1 MAMDKKIANDATPS
15 VDGTIFQI
23 CVALERAFMLEE
35 GQKMWIE
42 KFGDVTVSGQVQI
55 ETKLYSDSLTDSH
68 LNFWNTFKNWLLP
81 TFNHSSYRYLTLLTT
96 QPIGSQS
103 RFLGWNDATTKSRFE
118 TLTAILADS
127 ESRYKASQESKP
139 GKDNVSPPQSLVLQR
154 SILNDTNSEKLAE
167 IVPKIWIA
175 SDSPKLQ
182 ELRKK
187 IFDIHGKTILRG
199 KSGEFLD
206 DLMGYLISPGTT
218 QNGWEVSFDDFSAK
232 VTEVSARY
240 HRGTWVFP
248 LKNITP
254 TTDQIDLQTEKMF
267 VTKLHEIEHHEAI
280 SEAIQNYI
288 FASTTVL
295 EELQSYDVPLECY
308 KTYESNLKKT
318 HLTKH
323 RLAKRQLAGDAIVA
337 SQNFYDALTG
347 ESPQSF
353 PRFDQTPVEFRNGV
367 FHMLADADADD
378 FQWKLW

>member
-1 MAMDKKIANDATPS
+1 MATDKKIANDATPS
-15 VDGTIFQI
+15 VDGIIFQI
-23 CVALERAFMLEE
+23 CVALDRAFMLEE

-42 KFGDVTVSGQVQI
+42 KYGDVTVSGQAQI

-68 LNFWNTFKNWLLP
+68 SNFWNTLKNWMHSS
-81 TFNHSSYRYLTLLTT
+81 FDHSSYRYLTLLTT
-96 QPIGSQS
+96 QPIGPLSK
-103 RFLGWNDATTKSRFE
+103 FLEWNDA
-118 TLTAILADS
+118 LTHRRLEILSEILVDS
-127 ESRYKASQESKP
+127 ETRYQASQKAKSASIKM
-139 GKDNVSPPQSLVLQR
+139 PQSLVLQR
-154 SILNDTNSEKLAE
+154 NVMDATQTAKLAE
-167 IVPKIWIA
+167 IVPKILIA
-175 SDSPKLQ
+175 SDSPKIL
-182 ELRKK
+182 ELRKR
-187 IFDIHGKTILRG
+187 IFDIHGKPILRG
-199 KSGEFLD
+199 KSNEFLN
-206 DLMGYLISPGTT
+206 DLMGYLISPATA
-218 QNGWEVSFDDFSAK
+218 QNGWEVSFDAFISEVAI
-232 VTEVSARY
+232 VSARY

-248 LKNITP
+248 LKNIAP
-254 TTDQIDLQTEKMF
+254 TTDQMDLQSEKMF
-267 VTKLHEIEHHEAI
+267 VTKLHEIEHQEAV

-295 EELQSYDVPLECY
+295 EELQSYAVPPEFY

-367 FHMLADADADD
+367 FHMLADADSDD

>member
-1 MAMDKKIANDATPS
+1 MATDRRAANDATPS

-23 CVALERAFMLEE
+23 CVALERAFELKE

-42 KFGDVTVSGQVQI
+42 KFGDVTVSGHAQT

-68 LNFWNTFKNWLLP
+68 SNFWNTLKNWLLSS
-81 TFNHSSYRYLTLLTT
+81 FDHSSYRYLTLLTA
-96 QPIGSQS
+96 QPIGSLS
-103 RFLGWNDATTKSRFE
+103 KFLEWNDAATHRRLE
-118 TLTAILADS
+118 ILSEILVDS
-127 ESRYKASQESKP
+127 ETRYQARQKVKP
-139 GKDNVSPPQSLVLQR
+139 KKTSIKPPQSLVLQR
-154 SILNDTNSEKLAE
+154 DVMAASQVAKLAE

-175 SDSPKLQ
+175 SDSPKTL

-187 IFDIHGKTILRG
+187 IFDQYGKAILRRKG
-199 KSGEFLD
+199 DEFLD
-206 DLMGYLISPGTT
+206 DLMGYLISPATT
-218 QNGWEVSFDDFSAK
+218 QNGWEVSFDAFVEK
-232 VTEVSARY
+232 VAIVSARY
-240 HRGTWVFP
+240 HRETWVFP
-248 LKNITP
+248 LKNIAP
-254 TTDQIDLQTEKMF
+254 TTDQIDLQTEKKF
-267 VTKLHEIEHHEAI
+267 VTKLHEIEHHEVI

-295 EELQSYDVPLECY
+295 EELQSYDVPPEYY

-323 RLAKRQLAGDAIVA
+323 RLAKRQLAGDVIVA